1 MDRYRREPEMS
12 TKNSQ
17 EIAEL
22 LREHADTVWN
32 DGDIDAVGTLFAE
45 DAVVH
50 NEPQQNHYEGLDA
63 FTEWVREIRTA
74 FPDFEVETTSVIVGD
89 GRVAS
94 EWEANGTHE
103 GEMAELD
110 IPPTNNHVT
119 WKGVTVY
126 ELVGDEVTEAWWY
139 YDMAGILTQLGA
151 IPEAPSV

>member
-1 MDRYRREPEMS
+1 MS
-12 TKNSQ
+12 AQNSQ
-17 EIAEL
+17 AIAEQ
-22 LREHADTVWN
+22 LREYADAVWN
-32 DGDIDAVGTLFAE
+32 DGDIDVAGTFFAE

-50 NEPQQNHYEGLDA
+50 NEPQQNDYEGLDA
-63 FTEWVREIRTA
+63 FKEWVREVRTT

-94 EWEANGTHE
+94 EWVASGTHE

-110 IPPTNNHVT
+110 IPPTNNRVT

-126 ELVGDEVTEAWWY
+126 ELDGDEVTEAWWY

-151 IPEAPSV
+151 IPESPSA